1 MCTTCSQ
8 QIAHNGVCINPA
20 CPTQRA
26 HALQTLTAP
35 SPAPATFTFAPPRPT
50 MRLAAPAPKPH
61 PLNLDGPLVRI
72 PSDRVGAVTALLED
86 RVRLSKELAAIDEGQ
101 ENLLRA
107 AHKAGGRISAD
118 VELPFP
124 ADDDPGV
131 ELQVLQTTVNVHLHR
146 LTDLSGEIS
155 EIDRQLDTVGRFKK
169 KHRQALQ
176 VSLARLR
183 AEMDLTRQRIQ
194 RCDQQGQ
201 WAGQEQRRR
210 LTMELRQRGEQL
222 SALDQS
228 LGHENQLPWELNR
241 WDTWRAKGA
250 TSVSEIRIGTL
261 RESPSSEQLDV
272 PLSIPFI
279 GGGKSIVITSDNEA
293 QHVKANELLQSL
305 VLRTAAM
312 FPQQAKYTLLD
323 PAGNGLA
330 FPMARSLAHL
340 CATSGDVRRDLDDV
354 NAEIQRIV
362 RTYLDPSRPSFE
374 DIPAEM
380 RLAERYH
387 FVFVANYPNGYDLRA
402 AEALQ
407 TIARTG
413 PRAGVYV
420 IQHVARG
427 NHRPTAQDLSRF
439 AIEDAWTLHLADIES
454 PQSDVFGSVVVDE
467 APSASLQEVIFDRLR
482 IAPPRDQPI
491 AWDDLNSLPESEWWR
506 ETSTDLISAPV
517 GRFGASESMHVWFGT
532 NAWEERACV
541 HGVLGAMPGA
551 GKSTLFH
558 NLITSLAIRYSPE
571 ELRFHLIDGKYGVEF
586 QAYRNLPHAAV
597 VSLRTSPALSRSVLA
612 DLVEEMGRRN
622 TMFARSGVADL
633 PSYRRRGQP
642 QGNLPRLLL
651 VVDEYQQLFD
661 GDRDGEASANLLR
674 LSQQGRSVGIHM
686 LLASQRF
693 DTAGMLHR
701 ADIFGNM
708 HLRMSMQ
715 LAQADSATLTDFGL
729 KGRRLIGA
737 TCDRVG
743 RMVMNDRAGDDEA
756 NVAGKAALLDPR
768 RRDEVISMLA
778 NKAALLSRGSFQAR
792 TVVFNGPAQPE
803 LLNNPHVQ
811 GLLLPGVWLDSHR
824 MEALARA
831 EQPAGGFGVRDWL
844 AAERPVALFIGQEF
858 NVRGHANVV
867 LRRRRTEH
875 LVVVGE
881 HHETRV
887 AIVAAA
893 LMSAALVEHPTKLQ
907 VWTNDRSV
915 DRSSWSE
922 VLTSTTSHLASLGID
937 ARIGRRTEECTS
949 LLNAATIE
957 LTRRESLSEEDQSEA
972 TTLIVVLNE
981 PDRVP
986 TLQRT
991 SDDFGSFE
999 SDLGR
1004 TLRTLFARGSAV
1016 GIHVIVSVGSL
1027 GLLRSV
1033 MPDKV
1038 VQDDIRHRI
1047 VMQMPEDDSFVLV
1060 RSSAASKLQA
1070 DGARPLA
1077 ALSFDT
1083 HRQDAIRFKP
1093 YSLATGD
1100 AAFSD
1105 TPEHGDFMTQIASI
1119 AQQLARRFV

>member
-1 MCTTCSQ
+1 MCTACSESNP
-8 QIAHNGVCINPA
+8 HPDVCDNPA
-20 CPTQRA
+20 CPTRIS
-26 HALQTLTAP
+26 LGVLTLGARLP
-35 SPAPATFTFAPPRPT
+35 SPASATFAPPRPT
-50 MRLAAPAPKPH
+50 TRLAAAAPRTLP
-61 PLNLDGPLVRI
+61 PNLIGPLVRI
-72 PSDRVGAVTALLED
+72 PEDRRAAVNALLE
-86 RVRLSKELAAIDEGQ
+86 RRARLAQERAAIDETVEQ
-101 ENLLRA
+101 LFRA
-107 AHKAGGRISAD
+107 AQKAGGRTAAATD
-118 VELPFP
+118 LLFP
-124 ADDDPGV
+124 ADEDPTV
-131 ELQVLQTTVNVHLHR
+131 ELQVLQTTVNGHVQR
-146 LTDLSGEIS
+146 LTDLSGEVS
-155 EIDRQLDTVGRFKK
+155 EVEHRLDAVGRFKNK
-169 KHRQALQ
+169 RRVALQ
-176 VSLARLR
+176 ASLARLR
-183 AEMDLTRQRIQ
+183 SEVDLTRQRIQ

-201 WAGQEQRRR
+201 VAGAELRTR
-210 LTMELRQRGEQL
+210 LTTEMGQRAEQI
-222 SALDQS
+222 SALDRS
-228 LGHENQLPWELNR
+228 FGHESQLPWELNR
-241 WDTWRAKGA
+241 WDTWRAKG
-250 TSVSEIRIGTL
+250 TNSVAEIRIGAL
-261 RESPSSEQLDV
+261 RESVGGEGLDV
-272 PLSIPFI
+272 PLTIPFI
-279 GGGKSIVITSDNEA
+279 GGGKSIVITSDTEE
-293 QHVKANELLQSL
+293 QHTQANALLQSL

-340 CATSGDVRRDLDDV
+340 AASSGDVRRDLDEV

-387 FVFVANYPNGYDLRA
+387 FVFVANYPNGYDQRA

-427 NHRPTAQDLSRF
+427 NNRPTANDLSRF
-439 AIEDAWTLHLADIES
+439 DIEDAWRLNLAEVGQPQADI
-454 PQSDVFGSVVVDE
+454 FGSLVLDD
-467 APSASLQEVIFDRLR
+467 APSASLQEIIFDRLR
-482 IAPPRDQPI
+482 VAPPRDQPI
-491 AWDDLNSLPESEWWR
+491 AWDDLNAFPESEWWQ
-506 ETSTDLISAPV
+506 ETSTDLISAPI
-517 GRFGASESMHVWFGT
+517 GRFGASESMHMWFGT
-532 NAWEERACV
+532 NDWEERACV

-586 QAYRNLPHAAV
+586 QAYRNLPHASV

-622 TMFARSGVADL
+622 TMFARSGMADL

-642 QGNLPRLLL
+642 HGNLPRVLL

-729 KGRRLIGA
+729 KGRRLISA

-743 RMVMNDRAGDDEA
+743 RLVMNDRAGDDEA
-756 NVAGKAALLDPR
+756 NIAGKAALLNSR
-768 RRDEVISMLA
+768 RRDEIIAMLA
-778 NKAALLSRGSFQAR
+778 RKAALLSRGSFQAR

-831 EQPAGGFGVRDWL
+831 EQPAGGFGVGDWL
-844 AAERPVALFIGQEF
+844 AAERPVALFLGQEF

-881 HHETRV
+881 RHQTRIAV
-887 AIVAAA
+887 VAAA
-893 LMSAALVEHPTKLQ
+893 MMSAALVEHPANLQ

-915 DRSSWSE
+915 DRASWSD
-922 VLTSTTSHLASLGID
+922 VLASTTEHLASLGVD
-937 ARIGRRTEECTS
+937 ARIGRRSEECTS
-949 LLNAATIE
+949 LLNAAMVE
-957 LTRRESLSEEDQSEA
+957 LDRREKLSEVEQSEA
-972 TTLIVVLNE
+972 PTLIVVLNE

-986 TLQRT
+986 ALQRT
-991 SDDFGSFE
+991 SDDYGSLE

-1004 TLRTLFARGSAV
+1004 TLRSLLNRGSAV
-1016 GIHVIVSVGSL
+1016 GIHMIVSVASL

-1033 MPDKV
+1033 LSDKAL
-1038 VQDDIRHRI
+1038 QDDVRHRV

-1070 DGARPLA
+1070 DGDRPFA
-1077 ALSFDT
+1077 ALAFDT
-1083 HRQDAIRFKP
+1083 HRQGVVRFKP
-1093 YSLATGD
+1093 YSI
-1100 AAFSD
+1100 AAPNRTFADS
-1105 TPEHGDFMTQIASI
+1105 TEHGDFMTQIASI
-1119 AQQLARRFV
+1119 TQQLARRFV

>member
-1 MCTTCSQ
+1 
-8 QIAHNGVCINPA
+8 
-20 CPTQRA
+20 
-26 HALQTLTAP
+26 
-35 SPAPATFTFAPPRPT
+35 
-50 MRLAAPAPKPH
+50 MRLAAPAPRTLP
-61 PLNLDGPLVRI
+61 PNLNGPLVRI
-72 PSDRVGAVTALLED
+72 PEGRCAAVTALLVE
-86 RVRLSKELAAIDEGQ
+86 RARLARARADIDEA
-101 ENLLRA
+101 EEHLFRA
-107 AHKAGGRISAD
+107 AQKAGGRTAGATD
-118 VELPFP
+118 LLFP
-124 ADDDPGV
+124 DGDDPSI
-131 ELQVLQTTVNVHLHR
+131 ELQVLQTTVNAHLHS
-146 LTDLSGEIS
+146 LADLSGQVS
-155 EIDRQLDTVGRFKK
+155 EIERRLDTIGRFRNKQ
-169 KHRQALQ
+169 RLALQ

-183 AEMDLTRQRIQ
+183 SEMDSTRQRIQ

-201 WAGQEQRRR
+201 AAGAEMRAR
-210 LTMELRQRGEQL
+210 LTAQLGQRAEQI
-222 SALDQS
+222 SALDRS
-228 LGHENQLPWELNR
+228 FGHESQLPWELNR

-250 TSVSEIRIGTL
+250 SSVAEIRIGAL
-261 RESPSSEQLDV
+261 RESLAGERLDV
-272 PLSIPFI
+272 PLTIPFV
-279 GGGKSIVITSDNEA
+279 GGGKSIVIASETEEQHA
-293 QHVKANELLQSL
+293 QANAIMQSL

-340 CATSGDVRRDLDDV
+340 ASSSGDVRRDLDEV

-374 DIPAEM
+374 DIPAQM

-420 IQHVARG
+420 IQHIARG
-427 NHRPTAQDLSRF
+427 NNRPPANDLCRF
-439 AIEDAWTLHLADIES
+439 DIEDAWQLNLAKVGLPQADI
-454 PQSDVFGSVVVDE
+454 FGALVLDD
-467 APSASLQEVIFDRLR
+467 APSASLQEIIFDRLR
-482 IAPPRDQPI
+482 VAPPRDQPI
-491 AWDDLNSLPESEWWR
+491 AWNDLNALPESEWWQ
-506 ETSTDLISAPV
+506 ESSTDLISAPI
-517 GRFGASESMHVWFGT
+517 GRFGASESMYMWFGT
-532 NAWEERACV
+532 NEWEERACV

-571 ELRFHLIDGKYGVEF
+571 QLRFHLIDGKYGVEF
-586 QAYRNLPHAAV
+586 QAYRNLPHASV

-622 TMFARSGVADL
+622 TMFSRSGVADL

-642 QGNLPRLLL
+642 HGNLPRVLL

-661 GDRDGEASANLLR
+661 GDRNGEASANLLR

-729 KGRRLIGA
+729 KGRRLIST

-743 RMVMNDRAGDDEA
+743 RLVMNDRAGDDEA
-756 NVAGKAALLDPR
+756 NIAGKTALLDAR
-768 RRDEVISMLA
+768 RRDEIIAKLA
-778 NKAALLSRGSFQAR
+778 SRAALLSRGSFQAR

-803 LLNNPHVQ
+803 LLNNPHLQ

-824 MEALARA
+824 IEALARA

-844 AAERPVALFIGQEF
+844 AAERPIALFLGQEF

-875 LVVVGE
+875 LAVVGE
-881 HHETRV
+881 HHETRIAV
-887 AIVAAA
+887 LAAA
-893 LMSAALVEHPTKLQ
+893 MVSAALEEHPTNLQ
-907 VWTNDRSV
+907 IWTNDRSV
-915 DRSSWSE
+915 DRAAWSD
-922 VLTSTTSHLASLGID
+922 VLASTNGHLASLGVD
-937 ARIGRRTEECTS
+937 ARIGRRNEECTS
-949 LLNAATIE
+949 LLHAARVE
-957 LTRRESLSEEDQSEA
+957 LDRREKLSEDEQSEA
-972 TTLIVVLNE
+972 PTLLIVLNE
-981 PDRVP
+981 PDRVQA
-986 TLQRT
+986 LHRT
-991 SDDFGSFE
+991 SDDYGSLE

-1004 TLRTLFARGSAV
+1004 TLRSLLSRGSAV
-1016 GIHVIVSVGSL
+1016 GIHVIVSVASL

-1033 MPDKV
+1033 LSDKA
-1038 VQDDIRHRI
+1038 VQDDIRHRV

-1070 DGARPLA
+1070 DGNRPLA
-1077 ALSFDT
+1077 ALAFDT
-1083 HRQDAIRFKP
+1083 HRQEAVRFKP
-1093 YSLATGD
+1093 YSIGATD
-1100 AAFSD
+1100 TAFADS
-1105 TPEHGDFMTQIASI
+1105 TEHGDFMTQIASI
-1119 AQQLARRFV
+1119 TQQLARRFV

>member
-1 MCTTCSQ
+1 
-8 QIAHNGVCINPA
+8 
-20 CPTQRA
+20 
-26 HALQTLTAP
+26 
-35 SPAPATFTFAPPRPT
+35 
-50 MRLAAPAPKPH
+50 MRLAAPAPRTIP
-61 PLNLDGPLVRI
+61 PNLNGPLVRI
-72 PSDRVGAVTALLED
+72 PEGRSAAVTALLEE
-86 RVRLSKELAAIDEGQ
+86 RARLASARAAIDEA
-101 ENLLRA
+101 EEHLFRA
-107 AHKAGGRISAD
+107 AQKAGGRTAAAAD
-118 VELPFP
+118 LPFP
-124 ADDDPGV
+124 VGDDPSV
-131 ELQVLQTTVNVHLHR
+131 ELQVLQTTVNVHVHR

-155 EIDRQLDTVGRFKK
+155 EIERQLDAVGRFKNK
-169 KHRQALQ
+169 QRRALQ

-183 AEMDLTRQRIQ
+183 SEMDITRQRIQ

-201 WAGQEQRRR
+201 VAGAELRTR
-210 LTMELRQRGEQL
+210 LTSEIGHRGEQI
-222 SALDQS
+222 SALDRS
-228 LGHENQLPWELNR
+228 FGHESQLPWELSR

-250 TSVSEIRIGTL
+250 SSAAEIRIGAL
-261 RESPSSEQLDV
+261 RESLAGDGLDV
-272 PLSIPFI
+272 PLTIPFI
-279 GGGKSIVITSDNEA
+279 GGGKSIVVTSDTKEQHA
-293 QHVKANELLQSL
+293 QANALLQSL

-312 FPQQAKYTLLD
+312 YPQQAKYTLLD

-330 FPMARSLAHL
+330 FPMARSLAHV
-340 CATSGDVRRDLDDV
+340 ASSSGDVRRDLDEV

-427 NHRPTAQDLSRF
+427 NNRPTAHDLSRF
-439 AIEDAWTLHLADIES
+439 DIEDAWRLNLCDVGQTQADI
-454 PQSDVFGSVVVDE
+454 FGSLVLDD
-467 APSASLQEVIFDRLR
+467 APSASLQEIIFDRLR
-482 IAPPRDQPI
+482 VAPPRDQPI
-491 AWDDLNSLPESEWWR
+491 AWDDLNALPESEWWE
-506 ETSTDLISAPV
+506 ETSTDLISAPI
-517 GRFGASESMHVWFGT
+517 GRFGASESMHMWFGT
-532 NAWEERACV
+532 NDWEERACV

-586 QAYRNLPHAAV
+586 QAYRNLPHASV

-642 QGNLPRLLL
+642 HGNLPRVLL

-729 KGRRLIGA
+729 KGRRLISA

-743 RMVMNDRAGDDEA
+743 RLVMNDRAGDDEA
-756 NVAGKAALLDPR
+756 NIAGKAAMLDTR
-768 RRDEVISMLA
+768 RRDEIVALLA
-778 NKAALLSRGSFQAR
+778 SKAALLSRGSFQAR

-803 LLNNPHVQ
+803 LLNNPHLQ

-844 AAERPVALFIGQEF
+844 AAERPVALFVGQEF

-875 LVVVGE
+875 LAVVGE
-881 HHETRV
+881 HHETRI

-893 LMSAALVEHPTKLQ
+893 MMSAALVEHPTNLQ

-915 DRSSWSE
+915 DRASWSD
-922 VLTSTTSHLASLGID
+922 VLAITTRHLASLGVD

-949 LLNAATIE
+949 LLNAAMVE
-957 LTRRESLSEEDQSEA
+957 LDRREKLSEDEQSEA
-972 TTLIVVLNE
+972 PTLMVVLNE
-981 PDRVP
+981 PDRVAA
-986 TLQRT
+986 LQRT
-991 SDDFGSFE
+991 TDDYGSLE

-1004 TLRTLFARGSAV
+1004 TLRALLSRGSAV
-1016 GIHVIVSVGSL
+1016 GIHVIVSVASL
-1027 GLLRSV
+1027 GLLRGVLS
-1033 MPDKV
+1033 DKAM
-1038 VQDDIRHRI
+1038 QDDIRHRV

-1060 RSSAASKLQA
+1060 RSSAASKLQVEG
-1070 DGARPLA
+1070 DRPLA
-1077 ALSFDT
+1077 ALAFDT
-1083 HRQDAIRFKP
+1083 HRQEAVRFKP
-1093 YSLATGD
+1093 YSIAATNT
-1100 AAFSD
+1100 AFAD
-1105 TPEHGDFMTQIASI
+1105 TTEHGDFMTQIASI
-1119 AQQLARRFV
+1119 TQQLARRFV

>member
-1 MCTTCSQ
+1 MCTACSQ
-8 QIAHNGVCINPA
+8 SIAHDGVCGNPA
-20 CPTQRA
+20 CPTRISQGV
-26 HALQTLTAP
+26 LTLGVPLP
-35 SPAPATFTFAPPRPT
+35 SPAPATFAPPRPT
-50 MRLAAPAPKPH
+50 MRLADPAPRTLP
-61 PLNLDGPLVRI
+61 PNLNGPLVRI
-72 PSDRVGAVTALLED
+72 PEGRGAAVTALLEE
-86 RVRLSKELAAIDEGQ
+86 RSRLAQ
-101 ENLLRA
+101 TRA
-107 AHKAGGRISAD
+107 AVDEAEEHLFRAAQKAGGRTAAAG
-118 VELPFP
+118 LLLFP
-124 ADDDPGV
+124 AEDDPSV
-131 ELQVLQTTVNVHLHR
+131 ELQVLQTTVNVHVHR

-155 EIDRQLDTVGRFKK
+155 EIERQLDAVGRFKRK
-169 KHRQALQ
+169 KRLALQ

-183 AEMDLTRQRIQ
+183 SEMDITRQRIQ

-201 WAGQEQRRR
+201 AAGAELRAR
-210 LTMELRQRGEQL
+210 LTSELGQRGEQI
-222 SALDQS
+222 SALDRS
-228 LGHENQLPWELNR
+228 FGHESQLPWELNR

-250 TSVSEIRIGTL
+250 SSVAEIRIGAL
-261 RESPSSEQLDV
+261 RELLAGEELDV
-272 PLSIPFI
+272 PLTIPFV
-279 GGGKSIVITSDNEA
+279 GGGKSIVITSDTEEQRA
-293 QHVKANELLQSL
+293 QANALLQSL

-340 CATSGDVRRDLDDV
+340 ASDSGDVRRDLDEV

-387 FVFVANYPNGYDLRA
+387 FVFVANYPKGYDLRA

-427 NHRPTAQDLSRF
+427 NNRPTANDLSRF
-439 AIEDAWTLHLADIES
+439 DIEDAWRLNLSEVGRPQADI
-454 PQSDVFGSVVVDE
+454 FGSLVLDD
-467 APSASLQEVIFDRLR
+467 APSASLQEIIFDRLSV
-482 IAPPRDQPI
+482 APPRDQPI
-491 AWDDLNSLPESEWWR
+491 VWDDLNALPESEWWQ
-506 ETSTDLISAPV
+506 ETSTDLISAPI
-517 GRFGASESMHVWFGT
+517 GRFGASESMHMWFGT
-532 NAWEERACV
+532 NDWEERACV

-586 QAYRNLPHAAV
+586 QAYRNLPHASV

-642 QGNLPRLLL
+642 HGNLPRVLL

-729 KGRRLIGA
+729 KGRRLISA

-743 RMVMNDRAGDDEA
+743 RLVMNDRAGDDEA
-756 NVAGKAALLDPR
+756 NIAGKAALLDAR
-768 RRDEVISMLA
+768 RRDEIIAMLA
-778 NKAALLSRGSFQAR
+778 SKAALLSRGSFQAR

-811 GLLLPGVWLDSHR
+811 GLLLPGVWLDNHR

-831 EQPAGGFGVRDWL
+831 EQPAGGFGVHDWL
-844 AAERPVALFIGQEF
+844 AAERPVALFLGQEF

-875 LVVVGE
+875 LAVVGE
-881 HHETRV
+881 HHETRIAV
-887 AIVAAA
+887 VAAA
-893 LMSAALVEHPTKLQ
+893 MMSAALVEHPTNLQ

-915 DRSSWSE
+915 DRASWSD
-922 VLTSTTSHLASLGID
+922 VLAATTGHLASLGVD

-949 LLNAATIE
+949 LLNAAMVE
-957 LTRRESLSEEDQSEA
+957 LDRREKLSEDEQSEA
-972 TTLIVVLNE
+972 PTLMVVLNE

-986 TLQRT
+986 ALQRT
-991 SDDFGSFE
+991 SDDYGSLE

-1004 TLRTLFARGSAV
+1004 TLRALLSRGSAV
-1016 GIHVIVSVGSL
+1016 GIHVIVSIASL

-1033 MPDKV
+1033 LSDKAL
-1038 VQDDIRHRI
+1038 QDDVRHRV
-1047 VMQMPEDDSFVLV
+1047 VMQMPEDDSFVLI

-1070 DGARPLA
+1070 DGDRPLA
-1077 ALSFDT
+1077 ALAFDT
-1083 HRQDAIRFKP
+1083 HRQEAVRFKP
-1093 YSLATGD
+1093 YSIAATNT
-1100 AAFSD
+1100 AFADS
-1105 TPEHGDFMTQIASI
+1105 TEHGDFMTQIASI
-1119 AQQLARRFV
+1119 TQRLASRFV